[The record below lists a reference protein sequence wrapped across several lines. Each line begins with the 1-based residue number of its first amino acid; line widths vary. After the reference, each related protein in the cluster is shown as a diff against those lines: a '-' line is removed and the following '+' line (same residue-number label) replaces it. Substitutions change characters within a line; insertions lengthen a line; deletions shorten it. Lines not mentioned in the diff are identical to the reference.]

1 MNGTNKRG
9 QKQTVSK
16 QTRKRESTKNEL
28 KSKEINDDMMKEL
41 SKLTNQN
48 NNNKN
53 ILSQRQTMSVDEQT
67 SKA

>member
-16 QTRKRESTKNEL
+16 QTRKRESTKNKL

-41 SKLTNQN
+41 SKLRNQ
-48 NNNKN
+48 K
-53 ILSQRQTMSVDEQT
+53 
-67 SKA
+67 